1 MSEEVKRVA
10 PKTARKSFW
19 NWLIFAHSCYNY
31 ERLQGTGFLYAMCPI
46 IDELYDKD
54 DIEGRKKAMQR
65 HTAFFNTEV
74 RLGSAIVG
82 LAAAMEERIA
92 AGETELA
99 DDLLP
104 SVKYGFMGPLAG
116 IGDTIVQAILTPL
129 LLSLALGLASEGNL
143 AGPILYS
150 LIFLV
155 LLIAMGWYSFQLG
168 YKKGDEAIMDFLESG
183 LINKVITG
191 AGIVG
196 CTVMGALVANYVVL
210 NTTVAFQLT
219 TGEFNLQTGVFDVIM
234 PKLLPLLLTLLVYWL
249 MDKKGVSSLRM
260 MLYLILGGF
269 ALGYLGII

>member
-1 MSEEVKRVA
+1 MSDEIKRVS
-10 PKTARKSFW
+10 PKAARKSFW

-92 AGETELA
+92 SGETELA
-99 DDLLP
+99 EDLMP

-129 LLSLALGLASEGNL
+129 LLSLALGLASEGNV
-143 AGPILYS
+143 AGPILYVV
-150 LIFLV
+150 IFLA

-183 LINKVITG
+183 LINKVITS

-196 CTVMGALVANYVVL
+196 CTVMGALVANYVALETALV
-210 NTTVAFQLT
+210 FQLT
-219 TGEFNLQTGVFDVIM
+219 TGELNIQTGVLDLIM
-234 PKLLPLLLTLLVYWL
+234 PKLLPLLLTLGVYWL
-249 MDKKGVSSLRM
+249 MDKKGISSLRM
-260 MLYLILGGF
+260 MIYLIIGGF
-269 ALGYLGII
+269 VLGYLGII

>member
-1 MSEEVKRVA
+1 MSEEIRRVS
-10 PKTARKSFW
+10 PKTARKCFW

-82 LAAAMEERIA
+82 LSAAMEERIA

-99 DDLLP
+99 DDLMP

-129 LLSLALGLASEGNL
+129 LLSLALGLASSGNL

-150 LIFLV
+150 LIFLI

-210 NTTVAFQLT
+210 NANVVFQLT

-269 ALGYLGII
+269 VLGYIGII

>member
-1 MSEEVKRVA
+1 MSEEIKRVSG
-10 PKTARKSFW
+10 KTARKCFW

-46 IDELYDKD
+46 IDELYAKD

-99 DDLLP
+99 DDLMP

-129 LLSLALGLASEGNL
+129 LLSLALGLASEGNV
-143 AGPILYS
+143 AGPIIYS
-150 LIFLV
+150 VAFLV
-155 LLIAMGWYSFQLG
+155 LLIAMGWYSFELG
-168 YKKGDEAIMDFLESG
+168 YKKGDEALMDFLESG

-234 PKLLPLLLTLLVYWL
+234 PKMLPLLLTLFVFWL

-269 ALGYLGII
+269 VLGYLGII

>member
-1 MSEEVKRVA
+1 MSDEIKRVA
-10 PKTARKSFW
+10 PKTAHKSFW

-129 LLSLALGLASEGNL
+129 LLSLALGLASDGNL

-150 LIFLV
+150 VIFLV
-155 LLIAMGWYSFQLG
+155 LLVAMGWYSFELG

-210 NTTVAFQLT
+210 NTTVSFQLT

-269 ALGYLGII
+269 VLGYAGII

>member
-1 MSEEVKRVA
+1 MSDEVKRVA

-129 LLSLALGLASEGNL
+129 LLSLALGLASAGNV

-150 LIFLV
+150 VIFLV
-155 LLIAMGWYSFQLG
+155 LLIAMGWYSFELG

-210 NTTVAFQLT
+210 NTAVVFQLT

-249 MDKKGVSSLRM
+249 MDKKGISSLRM

-269 ALGYLGII
+269 VLGYIGII

>member
-19 NWLIFAHSCYNY
+19 SWLIFAHSCYNY

>member
-1 MSEEVKRVA
+1 MSEEIKRVSG
-10 PKTARKSFW
+10 KTARKCFW

-46 IDELYDKD
+46 IDELYAKD

-99 DDLLP
+99 DDLMP

-129 LLSLALGLASEGNL
+129 LLSLALGLASEGNV
-143 AGPILYS
+143 AGPIIYS
-150 LIFLV
+150 VAFLV
-155 LLIAMGWYSFQLG
+155 LLIAMGWYSFELG
-168 YKKGDEAIMDFLESG
+168 YKKGDEALMDFLESG

-234 PKLLPLLLTLLVYWL
+234 PKMLPLLLTLFVFWL

-269 ALGYLGII
+269 VFGYLGII